1 MEITRDRQARTIS
14 LSQEFYIDNVLKRF
28 EMELCTPVAT
38 PLPLQHLLT
47 APAAPLTG
55 EVPLRGRSEGSGGSE
70 VGEEGWMAFRRRK
83 RGEWRR
89 RDGRGGLYGPL
100 EEEARGVEEARWE
113 RRAGWPLGGGSE
125 GSGGSDMGEEGWM
138 ALGRRKRGEW
148 RKRGEGS
155 VGSGGGEMGEEGWM
169 ALLEEE
175 ARGVEEARWE
185 RRAGWPLGGGSVGS
199 GGGEMGEEGWMAL
212 RRRKCGE
219 WRKRGGRGGLDGP
232 YEEEAWGVEEARWE
246 RRAGWPLGGGS
257 VGSGGGEM
265 GEEGWM
271 AFRRRKRG
279 EWRRRD
285 GRGGL
290 DGL

>member
-1 MEITRDRQARTIS
+1 
-14 LSQEFYIDNVLKRF
+14 
-28 EMELCTPVAT
+28 
-38 PLPLQHLLT
+38 
-47 APAAPLTG
+47 
-55 EVPLRGRSEGSGGSE
+55 
-70 VGEEGWMAFRRRK
+70 MAFRRRK

-89 RDGRGGLYGPL
+89 RDGSGGGEMGEEGWMALWRRKRGEWRKRGGRGGLDGSW
-100 EEEARGVEEARWE
+100 EEEAWGVEEARWE
-113 RRAGWPLGGGSE
+113 RRAGWSLGG
-125 GSGGSDMGEEGWM
+125 
-138 ALGRRKRGEW
+138 
-148 RKRGEGS
+148 GS

-169 ALLEEE
+169 ALRMRK
-175 ARGVEEARWE
+175 RGEWRKRAWGEEEARWE

-199 GGGEMGEEGWMAL
+199 GGSEVGEEGWMAFTRRKRGECSRRDGRRGLDGPLEEEAWGVEEARWEKRAGWPLGGGSVGSGGREVGEEGWMAL
-212 RRRKCGE
+212 MRRKRGE

-271 AFRRRKRG
+271 ALRRRKRG
-279 EWRRRD
+279 EWRKRG